1 MASIWSG
8 LGSTLGRQ
16 FGKRDAIPFLA
27 GAVGALV
34 LLPKFAYSE
43 DDFATS
49 YWIKQYRPELLPQ
62 AAEESHAVAAVSPE
76 DKVMAETLGRI
87 KKIETALGIK
97 D

>member
-27 GAVGALV
+27 GAVGAFV

-43 DDFATS
+43 EDLAGS
-49 YWIKQYRPELLPQ
+49 YWIKQYRPELLHRWRRVTQQLWRPRRT
-62 AAEESHAVAAVSPE
+62 
-76 DKVMAETLGRI
+76 K
-87 KKIETALGIK
+87 
-97 D
+97 